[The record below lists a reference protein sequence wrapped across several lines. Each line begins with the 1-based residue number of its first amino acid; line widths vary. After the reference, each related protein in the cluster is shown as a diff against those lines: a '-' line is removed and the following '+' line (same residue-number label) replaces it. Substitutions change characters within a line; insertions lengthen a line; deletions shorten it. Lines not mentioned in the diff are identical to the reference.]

1 VGSSGAGE
9 RARRKNCA
17 VAAFS
22 GSSNPRRK
30 EKQRTKRTKEKE
42 KKRKEKKRKEKRRR
56 EGTKRMRD
64 SLVYYAGSK

>member
-17 VAAFS
+17 LAAFS

-30 EKQRTKRTKEKE
+30 EKQRTKEKE
-42 KKRKEKKRKEKRRR
+42 KKREEEKEPKE
-56 EGTKRMRD
+56 
-64 SLVYYAGSK
+64 